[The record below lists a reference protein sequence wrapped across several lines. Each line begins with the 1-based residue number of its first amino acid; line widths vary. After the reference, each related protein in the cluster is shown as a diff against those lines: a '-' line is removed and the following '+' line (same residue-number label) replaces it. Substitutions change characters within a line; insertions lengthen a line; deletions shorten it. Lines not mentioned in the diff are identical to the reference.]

1 MVKRTGLGRGLGA
14 LIDDADKV
22 KEQIS
27 GVAEVEVS
35 KIEANPFQPRTTF
48 DQEALEELAI
58 SIREIGLIQPITVR
72 KTGDDQFQ
80 IIAGERRF
88 RAAQIAGLTKI
99 PAFIREVG
107 NDAMLEMALVEN
119 IQRED
124 LNPVEIGVSYQ
135 RLIEECNLTQET
147 LSARLGKK
155 RSTVANYLRLLKLPA
170 IIQKGLIDK
179 ELSMG
184 HARALINIEDT
195 ETQVMIFEQIKKYDF
210 SVRKVEEIVR
220 NLNEKKK
227 EKEDRINGKPKYPHH
242 FAPMKEKLDNFFP
255 TPVKLSADSQGKGK
269 IVIPFK
275 SEEDLQKIVKLID
288 TLK

>member
-1 MVKRTGLGRGLGA
+1 M
-14 LIDDADKV
+14 
-22 KEQIS
+22 
-27 GVAEVEVS
+27 AEVEIS

-48 DQEALEELAI
+48 DQEALAELAV
-58 SIREIGLIQPITVR
+58 SIREIGLIQPITLR
-72 KTGDDQFQ
+72 KTGDDLFQ

-99 PAFIREVG
+99 PAFIREVD
-107 NDAMLEMALVEN
+107 NDSMLEMALVEN

-135 RLIEECNLTQET
+135 RLIEECDLTQET

-195 ETQVMIFEQIKKYDF
+195 DTQIMIFEQIKKYDF

-220 NLNEKKK
+220 NLNEEKK
-227 EKEDRINGKPKYPHH
+227 EKEDRKNGKPKYPHH
-242 FAPMKEKLDNFFP
+242 FAPLKEKLDNFFP
-255 TPVKLSADSQGKGK
+255 TSVKLSADSQGKGK

>member
-72 KTGDDQFQ
+72 KIGDDHFQ

-135 RLIEECNLTQET
+135 RLIEECDLTQET
-147 LSARLGKK
+147 LSSRLGKK

-195 ETQVMIFEQIKKYDF
+195 DTQIMIFEQIKKYDF

-220 NLNEKKK
+220 NLNDEKK
-227 EKEDRINGKPKYPHH
+227 EKEDRKNGKPKYPHH